1 MSQNILLSVIVPI
14 YNTAPWLRRCLD
26 SICSQSYH
34 HLEILCVDDGSTDN
48 SAEIL
53 AEYARR
59 DSRIKVF
66 TQKNAGLSAARNTGL
81 ENATGEWVTGVDS
94 DDWLYPGIYE
104 QAVKSI
110 SASVDIVFFGVQYV
124 NVMGEPLTHGHYF
137 DLPEAG
143 EYPMESDVAGKLNVC
158 FWSKLWRRSLL
169 EENHLRFPV
178 GLVHED
184 EAMFCL
190 AAPYA
195 RNIAICPTVGYAYT
209 QRENSIMHEDGLD
222 ALNRGMRYIPI
233 IEYVCAE
240 YEKRDLLH
248 TSARKYLRKLLKFI
262 CAILYVFR
270 HNNRTSPALK
280 NVLSIVLKCGMLE
293 DDYVIERIQA
303 CTHKGMITI
312 NRYQRAKVYRI
323 CGIPFWVKLYS
334 YSGQPATLRLLLTH
348 LKARFERLM
357 GRK

>member
-1 MSQNILLSVIVPI
+1 MNEPIISVIVPV

-53 AEYARR
+53 AEYARS

-143 EYPMESDVAGKLNVC
+143 EYPMASDDAENLNVC

-169 EENHLRFPV
+169 EENYLRFPV

-195 RNIAICPTVGYAYT
+195 RNIAICPVVGYAYT
-209 QRENSIMHEDGLD
+209 QRENSIMHEAGID
-222 ALNRGMRYIPI
+222 ALMRVTRYIPI
-233 IEYVCAE
+233 IEYVLAE
-240 YEKRDLLH
+240 YEKRDLIYS
-248 TSARKYLRKLLKFI
+248 SARKYLRKRLKYV
-262 CAILYVFR
+262 CAALYGLKQ
-270 HNNRTSPALK
+270 HSRTLPALEH
-280 NVLSIVLKCGMLE
+280 VLSIVLQCDMLE
-293 DDYVIERIQA
+293 DDYVIERIQP
-303 CTHKGMITI
+303 CTQNGMISI

-323 CGIPFWVKLYS
+323 WGMPFWVKLYT
-334 YSGQPATLRLLLTH
+334 YSGRPVTLRLLLAH
-348 LKARFERLM
+348 LKARIERLL